1 MADKP
6 ESPALAAL
14 ASQPAYVPS
23 NAGPPTAPATDEPD
37 PSDERFRKCQATL
50 GHSFSDMQLL
60 IQSLTHASIARTRLE
75 SNERLE
81 FLGDAIMGTVVCE
94 YLFATFPEYP
104 EGELTRIKSA
114 VVSRHTCARLSLAL
128 GIGECLLL
136 GKGLAVHERIPD
148 SILAASFESVVA
160 ALYLDGG
167 WDVAR
172 RFLIKSLS
180 GEVEKIANSAHG
192 QNYKSQLQQYAQKEF
207 SETPLYRLLDE
218 KGPDHSKCFQV
229 AAAIGTKLYPPAWG
243 QSKKEAEQQAAQHA
257 LKELDVGGSDVQ
269 PQAEL
274 QLHVES
280 EPEPVLPPEPVNEQG
295 EAPSQ
300 ESDAFV
306 ETDDVTAQDATSA

>member
-14 ASQPAYVPS
+14 ASQPAYIPTKPGTPAVP
-23 NAGPPTAPATDEPD
+23 TLDEPD

-50 GHSFSDMQLL
+50 GHTFSDIQLL
-60 IQSLTHASIARTRLE
+60 IQSLTHASIAHTRLE

-94 YLFATFPEYP
+94 YLFTTYPESP

-114 VVSRHTCARLSLAL
+114 VVSRHTCARLSRAL

-167 WDVAR
+167 WEAAR

-180 GEVEKIANSAHG
+180 GEVEKIAHSAHG

-207 SETPLYRLLDE
+207 GETPVYRLLDE

-229 AAAIGTKLYPPAWG
+229 AAAIGTKLYSPAWG
-243 QSKKEAEQQAAQHA
+243 QSKKEAEQQAASNA
-257 LKELDVGGSDVQ
+257 LKELGSDGADAQ
-269 PQAEL
+269 PTAPPVAE
-274 QLHVES
+274 QDES
-280 EPEPVLPPEPVNEQG
+280 STPEEQPE
-295 EAPSQ
+295 
-300 ESDAFV
+300 
-306 ETDDVTAQDATSA
+306 TSA

>member
-1 MADKP
+1 MADKL

-14 ASQPAYVPS
+14 ASQPDYIPSSKSGTVP
-23 NAGPPTAPATDEPD
+23 NTATDEPD

-50 GHSFSDMQLL
+50 GHSFTNTELL

-94 YLFATFPEYP
+94 FLFEAFPDYP
-104 EGELTRIKSA
+104 EGELTRIKSS
-114 VVSRHTCARLSLAL
+114 VVSRHTCARLSRAL

-167 WDVAR
+167 WDAAR

-180 GEVEKIANSAHG
+180 GEIEKIAQSAHG
-192 QNYKSQLQQYAQKEF
+192 QNYKSQLQQFAQKEF
-207 SETPLYRLLDE
+207 SETPVYRLLDE

-229 AAAIGTKLYPPAWG
+229 AAAIGTRLYAPAWG
-243 QSKKEAEQQAAQHA
+243 QSKKEAEQQAAQNA
-257 LKELDVGGSDVQ
+257 LKELGAGQS
-269 PQAEL
+269 
-274 QLHVES
+274 
-280 EPEPVLPPEPVNEQG
+280 
-295 EAPSQ
+295 EAPTDQQ
-300 ESDAFV
+300 E
-306 ETDDVTAQDATSA
+306 ETELESPEVADSTIAE

>member
-1 MADKP
+1 MADTP
-6 ESPALAAL
+6 DSPALAAL
-14 ASQPAYVPS
+14 ASQPVYVPS
-23 NAGPPTAPATDEPD
+23 KPGTAPVPTLDEPD

-50 GHSFSDMQLL
+50 GHTFTDLQLL

-94 YLFATFPEYP
+94 YLFATYPEYP

-114 VVSRHTCARLSLAL
+114 VVSRHTCARLSRAL

-167 WDVAR
+167 WEAAR

-180 GEVEKIANSAHG
+180 GEIEKIAHSAHG

-207 SETPLYRLLDE
+207 AETPVYRLLDE

-229 AAAIGTKLYPPAWG
+229 AAAIGTRLYSPAWG
-243 QSKKEAEQQAAQHA
+243 QSKKEAEQQAAQNA
-257 LKELDVGGSDVQ
+257 LKELEGGSVDAQ
-269 PQAEL
+269 PQDVPA
-274 QLHVES
+274 VS
-280 EPEPVLPPEPVNEQG
+280 ETAANED
-295 EAPSQ
+295 
-300 ESDAFV
+300 SD
-306 ETDDVTAQDATSA
+306 SSS